1 MDVRYH
7 IDPDNGLPHIYG
19 HGVTEEEVE
28 QVLRGTGEEI
38 AGTEGSRMKVGQTAA
53 GRYLKVIYSPDEEG
67 EGVFVITAH
76 ELRGKAKQ
84 AYRRRRRKRGK

>member
-7 IDPDNGLPHIYG
+7 VDAHNGLPHIYG

-28 QVLRGTGEEI
+28 QVFRGAGEEVR
-38 AGTEGSRMKVGQTAA
+38 GTEGSRMKLGQTAT
-53 GRYLKVIYSPDEEG
+53 GRYLKVIYVPDDDG
-67 EGVFVITAH
+67 LGVFVITAY

-84 AYRRRRRKRGK
+84 AHRRRRRRKGK